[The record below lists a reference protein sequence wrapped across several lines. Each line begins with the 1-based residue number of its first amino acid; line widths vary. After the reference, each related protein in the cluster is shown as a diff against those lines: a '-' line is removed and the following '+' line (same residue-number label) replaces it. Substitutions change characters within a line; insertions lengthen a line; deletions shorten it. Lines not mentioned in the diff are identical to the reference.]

1 MLMDMKVSIT
11 CTRQSSIIY
20 TLLKFLKCNFSV
32 YCFDTKKIFRSHCEI
47 FCMNSFVCVIISM
60 QERKMFSVT
69 TVRFMLDLNSKW
81 IM

>member
-32 YCFDTKKIFRSHCEI
+32 YCFDTKKNFRSHCEI

-60 QERKMFSVT
+60 QEDQKENVQCYDCEIHVGFE
-69 TVRFMLDLNSKW
+69 
-81 IM
+81 